1 MKSTF
6 ITITFISVLVN
17 FCFTQEKSN
26 ETHFGFAINSSLTRE
41 LESPSVTP
49 TIVYYRKNNQLE
61 LGLTTYPFYSNHL
74 KYYRRFGCDF
84 SYKYFPNGIQNV
96 FNLYLV
102 TNINYTITYSDYT
115 YIINPYIS
123 REYYLNLMGGF
134 GFDVKVFKKGYIGT
148 NVNIGAATFGK
159 KSTNTG
165 SIYDY
170 KLFEQFYLDGAIRLN
185 IGYRF

>member
-1 MKSTF
+1 MKSNLFTVAIF
-6 ITITFISVLVN
+6 SFWVN
-17 FCFTQEKSN
+17 LGFSQEKSN
-26 ETHFGFAINSSLTRE
+26 DTYLGFAFNSSLTRE
-41 LESPSVTP
+41 LESPSISP
-49 TIVYYRKNNQLE
+49 TLIFYKKNNQLE
-61 LGLTTYPFYSNHL
+61 LGLSTYPFYSKHL
-74 KYYRRFGCDF
+74 KYYRRFGGDF

-96 FNLYLV
+96 FNFYLV
-102 TNINYTITYSDYT
+102 TNLNYTITYSDYT
-115 YIINPYIS
+115 YIINPHKS

-170 KLFEQFYLDGAIRLN
+170 KMFEQFYLDGAIRLN